1 MCSERA
7 ALLKERQQRREARNA
22 ARYAERFPP
31 GESVSQLQARMR
43 QVQLDI
49 QKLHVNPLA
58 VRVPADTHW
67 G

>member
-7 ALLKERQQRREARNA
+7 ELLKARKQRREARNA

-31 GESVSQLQARMR
+31 DESVEQLQARMR
-43 QVQLDI
+43 RVQLDI
-49 QKLHVNPLA
+49 QKLHIIPSA
-58 VRVPADTHW
+58 VRVPADAHW